1 VTQRN
6 VVERKERTVAE
17 RAVAQRAVAVRAV
30 AVRAVGERAVGE
42 RAVGEKAAGEW
53 TPLSATVHVG
63 ETPER
68 AGDETVWGRMK
79 MKRRVC
85 LERHPRGIWCPH
97 FVGRKEAGMFATEK
111 PEMRADLVS

>member
-68 AGDETVWGRMK
+68 AGGETVWGRMK